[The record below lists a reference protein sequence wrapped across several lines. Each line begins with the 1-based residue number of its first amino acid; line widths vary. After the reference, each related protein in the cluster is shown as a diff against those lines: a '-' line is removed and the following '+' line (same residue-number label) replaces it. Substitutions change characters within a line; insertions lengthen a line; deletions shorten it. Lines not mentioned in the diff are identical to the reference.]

1 MFSGL
6 PLLGA
11 PTCMVGMI
19 KCHVFGLWPTRLGAV
34 ARVSLMRLANDD
46 TAAVVAVVKETVR
59 DDMWR
64 CLMDDDG
71 YVVARQ
77 GGVGAVAS
85 LVAAVAWP
93 GPR

>member
-1 MFSGL
+1 
-6 PLLGA
+6 
-11 PTCMVGMI
+11 
-19 KCHVFGLWPTRLGAV
+19 
-34 ARVSLMRLANDD
+34 
-46 TAAVVAVVKETVR
+46 
-59 DDMWR
+59 
-64 CLMDDDG
+64 MDDDG